1 MKGAI
6 DWFARN
12 SVAANL
18 LMVLIMAGG
27 LFTVF
32 TVKREVF
39 PEFSLDMISVRV
51 PYRGAAPEEVEEGV
65 CIRIEEA
72 IQGLDG
78 IKRITSTANEGAG
91 SVMIELEAD
100 ADVRKVLDEVKG
112 RVDAIETF
120 PEETEKPIIQELTN
134 RQQVINVAVHGTV
147 DEVSLKALAERT
159 RDELSA
165 LPGITQVELANAR
178 PYEIS
183 IEVSETRLRRH
194 GLTFDEVAR
203 AVRRS
208 SLDMPGGSV
217 KTDGGE
223 FLLRTK
229 GQAYRGHEFERL
241 VLLTRSDGSHLQ
253 LGDVATVV
261 DGFEDTDQFSRFQ
274 NEPALL
280 ISLYRTGDQGAIELS
295 AAVHEYVEQAR
306 GRLPE
311 GVSMTTVGD
320 SVIILRDRLN
330 LLVRNGLT
338 GFVLVFIVLTL
349 FLRFSLAFWVS
360 LGIPI
365 SFLGA
370 LWLLPSFDVS
380 INMMSLF
387 AFIVVLGILV
397 DDAIIVGEN
406 IYTHQLR
413 HGDRLRG
420 AIEGAHEVA
429 VPVIFAVLTS
439 VAAFVPMLVVP
450 GIMGKMMIVIP
461 LVVIPCLLFSLVES
475 QLILPA
481 HLSHGRSGRSR
492 VGEGSGIRKRLDGG
506 LRWFIDRVYRP
517 SLERGI
523 RLRYLTVAVG
533 VAALLLTLGLVGG
546 GWVRVVFMPPVDADY
561 LSASVT
567 MPQGT
572 PVEVTEAAVRHMEAA
587 AEEIRREVEAETG
600 RPLFKYVY
608 SLVGSGAPRLSG
620 GMAPRPQAAAASHL
634 GGIFIELTSADER
647 GVGSVDVSNRWRER
661 VGTIPDA
668 VEVKFDAEM
677 FMAGD
682 AVNVQLTG
690 PDIDELRAAGDAVK
704 ARLAEYA
711 GVFEIADSFREGKQ
725 EVKLGIKPA
734 AETLGLSLSDL
745 GRQVRQAFYGEE
757 AQRIQRGRDD
767 VRVMIRYPE
776 HERRSLGDL
785 ENMRIR
791 TPEGREVPFSQ
802 VATVAPGRGYA
813 SISRVDRRQ
822 ALNVTAAVDQSIT
835 TPGEVVADLDA
846 RVLPEVLT
854 AFPNIRHTF
863 EGQQNE
869 FRDSTGGLMQ
879 GFMVALLL
887 IYLLLAVP
895 LRSYAQP
902 LIIMSAIPFGLVGAT
917 WGHLIM
923 GMDLSLLSMFGLVA
937 LAGVVVNDSLVMVHF
952 INRYRRRGGGL
963 AIAVREA
970 GAARFRPILLTSLTT
985 FFGLLPLMMEKSLQ
999 AQFLIPMAVS
1009 LAFGVIFSTFI
1020 TLMLVP
1026 AGYIIIEDLKRLLT
1040 GAHQAD
1046 MDDLGTEPEPERG
1059 SLATPAITGTSI
1071 ATAPGGAPSVG

>member
-1 MKGAI
+1 MKGAV

-27 LFTVF
+27 LLTVL
-32 TVKREVF
+32 TIKREVF
-39 PEFSLDMISVRV
+39 PEFSLDMITVQV

-65 CIRIEEA
+65 CVRVEEA
-72 IQGLDG
+72 IQGVDG
-78 IKRITSTANEGAG
+78 IERITSTASEGSG
-91 SVMIELEAD
+91 TVTIELEAGAD
-100 ADVRKVLDEVKG
+100 ARKVLDDVKS
-112 RVDAIETF
+112 RIDAIETF
-120 PEETEKPIIQELTN
+120 PEETEKPIIQEVTN
-134 RQQVINVAVHGTV
+134 RQQVINVALHGQL
-147 DEVSLKALAERT
+147 DEVSLKALAKQV
-159 RDELSA
+159 RDDLSA

-183 IEVSETRLRRH
+183 IEVAETQLRRH

-208 SLDMPGGSV
+208 SLDLPGGSV

-229 GQAYRGHEFERL
+229 GQAYRGHEFESL
-241 VLLTRSDGSHLQ
+241 VLLTRNDGSHLT

-261 DGFEDTDQFSRFQ
+261 DGFEDTDQSSRF
-274 NEPALL
+274 EGDPALV
-280 ISLYRTGDQGAIELS
+280 IQVFRTGEQSAIEVS
-295 AAVHEYVEQAR
+295 DAVHAYVDEAR
-306 GRLPE
+306 PRMPA
-311 GVSMTTVGD
+311 GVSLTTLGD
-320 SVIILRDRLN
+320 QAFILKDRLN
-330 LLVRNGLT
+330 LLIRNGLT
-338 GFVLVFIVLTL
+338 GFALVFIVLTL

-406 IYTHQLR
+406 IYTHQQR

-420 AIEGAHEVA
+420 AIEGTQEVA
-429 VPVIFAVLTS
+429 TPVIFAVLTS
-439 VAAFVPMLVVP
+439 VAAFAPMLVVP
-450 GIMGKMMIVIP
+450 GVMGKMMVVMP
-461 LVVIPCLLFSLVES
+461 MVVIPCLLFSLVES

-481 HLSHGRSGRSR
+481 HLSHGTPRPPRDTWGARMR
-492 VGEGSGIRKRLDGG
+492 NRIDGTLKR
-506 LRWFIDRVYRP
+506 FVDRVYRP
-517 SLERGI
+517 SLELGI
-523 RLRYLTVAVG
+523 RMRYLTVAVG
-533 VAALLLTLGLVGG
+533 VATLLLTIGLVGG
-546 GWVRVVFMPPVDADY
+546 GWVRVVFMPPVDADF

-572 PVEVTEAAVRHMEAA
+572 PVAVTEAAVRHMEEAA
-587 AEEIRREVEAETG
+587 DTLRTQVREETG
-600 RPLFKYVY
+600 RELFKFVY
-608 SLVGSGAPRLSG
+608 GLVGSGAPRLSG
-620 GMAPRPQAAAASHL
+620 GMGPGVRTAAASHL
-634 GGIFIELTSADER
+634 GGLFIELTPADVRGIGSAEA
-647 GVGSVDVSNRWRER
+647 SNRWREL

-668 VEVKFDAEM
+668 VELKFDAEL

-682 AVNVQLTG
+682 PVNVQLTG
-690 PDIDELRAAGDAVK
+690 SDIDELRAAGNAVK

-711 GVFEIADSFREGKQ
+711 GVYDIADSFREGKQ
-725 EVKLGIKPA
+725 EIKLGIEPA
-734 AETLGLSLSDL
+734 AEVLGLSLQDL

-767 VRVMIRYPE
+767 VRVMVRYPE
-776 HERRSLGDL
+776 SERRSVGDL

-791 TPEGREVPFSQ
+791 TPEGLEVPFSQ
-802 VATVAPGRGYA
+802 VARVEPGRGFA
-813 SISRVDRRQ
+813 SIKRVNRQ
-822 ALNVTAAVDQSIT
+822 RALNVTAAVDQSIT
-835 TPGEVVADLDA
+835 TPGDVVADLDA
-846 RVLPEVLT
+846 GALPELLLG
-854 AFPNIRHTF
+854 FPGVRYTF
-863 EGQQNE
+863 EGQQTE
-869 FRDSTGGLMQ
+869 FRDSAGGLMQ

-895 LRSYAQP
+895 LKSYAQP

-923 GMDLSLLSMFGLVA
+923 GMDISMLSMFGLVA
-937 LAGVVVNDSLVMVHF
+937 LAGVVVNDSLVMVDF
-952 INRYRRRGGGL
+952 INRFRRQAGSL
-963 AIAVREA
+963 ARAVREA
-970 GAARFRPILLTSLTT
+970 GAVRFRPILLTSLTT
-985 FFGLLPLMMEKSLQ
+985 FFGLLPLMLETSLQ

-1026 AGYIIIEDLKRLLT
+1026 AGYIIIEDMKGLFS
-1040 GAHQAD
+1040 
-1046 MDDLGTEPEPERG
+1046 GTRHDVGEAAPEPEPEKG
-1059 SLATPAITGTSI
+1059 TLAARL
-1071 ATAPGGAPSVG
+1071 